1 MSVRVLIVDD
11 EPLSRLGV
19 TARLERHPDMEI
31 VGECATGKEAL
42 RLIPRIAPDVI
53 FLDIEMPDIS
63 GLELL
68 ERLPKEKAPCI
79 VFLTAHEEFALNAFD
94 LEALDYLLKPVDE
107 ARFGACLERVR
118 RMLSLYQRELLL
130 DRMYGAVD
138 DRGSIRD
145 EDTITR
151 FAVRRGNEVA
161 FVQSADIDWIEGLGN
176 YIGLHVKD
184 KTHLVR
190 LALSSLESR
199 LEAKQFVRIHRST
212 IVQIDRII
220 RVQPLSNRDAIVT
233 LRDGKALRASR
244 TYRDSL
250 QAILCN

>member
-1 MSVRVLIVDD
+1 MRDGQRGSS
-11 EPLSRLGV
+11 PHTPNS
-19 TARLERHPDMEI
+19 
-31 VGECATGKEAL
+31 
-42 RLIPRIAPDVI
+42 PDVI

-79 VFLTAHEEFALNAFD
+79 VFLTTHEEFELNAFD
-94 LEALDYLLKPVDE
+94 LEALDYLLKPVDD

-118 RMLSLYQRELLL
+118 GMLSLYQRELLL
-130 DRMYGAVD
+130 DRMYGAAD

-145 EDTITR
+145 EDAIAR

-161 FVQSADIDWIEGLGN
+161 FVQSADIDWLEGLGN
-176 YIGLHVKD
+176 YIGLHVKS

-212 IVQIDRII
+212 IVQIDWII
-220 RVQPLSNRDAIVT
+220 RVQPLSNRDAIGR
-233 LRDGKALRASR
+233 LRDGKTLRASR

-250 QAILCN
+250 HAILHN